1 VTRHIVRRLIAS
13 ALMLLML
20 SLATF
25 LIFKTIPLDPACLR
39 VNCGQGATVTKA
51 QLRQIDHQIGADRP
65 ILVQYKNFLWRLV
78 RHGSFGSSWV
88 SGQIDPRLHAA
99 VAETASIVLGGAVL
113 LVLLALPL
121 GILSALRPNTI
132 SDRLILFGSIFG
144 IALHPLIVGYI
155 LRQAFGTK
163 LGWLPVSGYCP
174 LTHTQT
180 LGPDEIAQLVQT
192 RAAIP
197 PVCGGVHAW
206 WTHLMLPWAT
216 FAAFFLPLYVRLIRT
231 RVLETIGDPHVAT
244 ARAKGA
250 SELRVVARH
259 VLRPA
264 LVPLA
269 PMVAMDL
276 GGALMAAIYIE
287 VVFGFSGIG
296 STVLQVLSPD
306 RAGYDLPVVAAIFF
320 VIGFFIV
327 VLNLVADVAQALLD
341 PRIRL
346 APSPA

>member
-1 VTRHIVRRLIAS
+1 MIRQIVRRVLTS
-13 ALMLLML
+13 VLMLLVL

-51 QLRQIDHQIGADRP
+51 QLAAIDHQLGVDRP
-65 ILVQYKNFLWRLV
+65 ILVQYGDFMWRLV
-78 RHGSFGSSWV
+78 RHGSFGASWA
-88 SGQIDPRLHAA
+88 SGQIDPRLHSA
-99 VAETASIVLGGAVL
+99 VAETASIVGGGAVI

-132 SDRLILFGSIFG
+132 TDRLILFGSIFG
-144 IALHPLIVGYI
+144 IALHPLVVGYL
-155 LRQAFGTK
+155 LRQTFGTN
-163 LGWLPVSGYCP
+163 LGWFPIQGYCP
-174 LTHTQT
+174 LTHMQT
-180 LGPDEIAQLVQT
+180 LSPDELNRLVAT

-197 PVCGGVHAW
+197 PVCGGPRAW
-206 WTHLMLPWAT
+206 TSHLILPWVT

-276 GGALMAAIYIE
+276 GGGLMAAIYIE
-287 VVFGFSGIG
+287 VVFGYAGIG
-296 STVLQVLSPD
+296 STVLEVLSPD

-327 VLNLVADVAQALLD
+327 VLNLAADLVQAVLD

-346 APSPA
+346 APAAA